1 MMPLRTIQQINLA
14 LAFAFIVGCTFQYQ
28 EGRKLEEKGRFEEAA
43 IAYQSASNDDP
54 DNEEILEALQRNNIK
69 LAEEN
74 IQRYKNFLDQKQ
86 FQKAYRRLEAA
97 LIQNPASIEVKSEQS
112 HWHKILIA
120 GKIMFQFDRLRA
132 NIRLA
137 DEMQL
142 QILIN
147 SPSGQVLTANISNET
162 GIFFIEDLLY
172 QADLQKISLYSIN
185 AIGLKLEQ
193 VTDKQ
198 RIKREFQNFVN
209 FSGLLFEG
217 STGKLNIPS
226 EAPPQGILA
235 HRIQLVDP
243 QSATIP
249 PWFPPRLIRYSLQFQ
264 GDEILVVTSE
274 RTEFI
279 PDMLYLNNL
288 QQRAFVDFG
297 VYQLTLNPQS
307 PEWSINKV
315 PYQSPAEDY
324 FPQFSKNLAL
334 SPYFFYREGVYRY
347 LKK

>member
-1 MMPLRTIQQINLA
+1 MKPLRIIQQLNLA

-43 IAYQSASNDDP
+43 IAYQSASNEDP
-54 DNEEILEALQRNNIK
+54 DNEEILEALQRTNIK

-74 IQRYKNFLDQKQ
+74 IQRYKNLLDQKQ

-97 LIQNPASIEVKSEQS
+97 LIQNPASIELKSEQS

-120 GKIMFQFDRLRA
+120 GKIMFHFDRLQA

-172 QADLQKISLYSIN
+172 HTDLQKISLYSIN

-193 VTDKQ
+193 ITDKQ
-198 RIKREFQNFVN
+198 RIKKEFQNFVN

-226 EAPPQGILA
+226 ETPLRRILA
-235 HRIQLVDP
+235 HRIQLIDLHSP
-243 QSATIP
+243 NIP

-279 PDMLYLNNL
+279 PDILYFNNV
-288 QQRAFVDFG
+288 QQRTFIDFG

-307 PEWSINKV
+307 LEWSISKV
-315 PYQSPAEDY
+315 PYTSPAEDY
-324 FPQFSKNLAL
+324 FPQFSKNFAL
-334 SPYFFYREGVYRY
+334 SPYFFYRDGAYRY